1 MMSRRSMPAGSLKKR
16 DAMAKNLL
24 PALAII
30 AAALFAYWPALNG
43 TWLWDDNLLVYSNA
57 RLHTFAGLG
66 KIWFAAP
73 TTDYWPLTW
82 TLLWIEW
89 HLWGDAPLGY
99 HLASLALHLAGAFL
113 LWRVLGRLGLRR
125 GWIGALLFAVHPLAV
140 ESVAWISEIKNTL
153 SLPLFLLAFDAW
165 LDADEGRPLAYPRSL
180 AFYLLALLAK
190 TSTIMLPFVLALYC
204 WWKRGRVTRAELA
217 RLVPYAAIAL
227 VFGAITLHFQG
238 RGHPMPSVEPDG
250 IVARLTLAGTA
261 IFFYLGKFLLPLQ
274 LFTIYPAW
282 PFDPPTWLELLA
294 LPALGVLLELLYFAH
309 KSWTRHALFG
319 LGFFLI
325 TALPVLGLVNMQW
338 LQFSPVADHLIYLP
352 LLGLVGLT
360 AAALDLVLEN
370 IPARLSCF
378 ALGLTIFALA
388 GLASV
393 SHHNARHYRDPFAL
407 WNHTLAFNLLAWPA
421 WNGLGSALLDSG
433 RAAEAIPPL
442 QETLLLEPGFEQ
454 AHYNLANAFLALGK
468 TSDAIGEY
476 NIALQLNAD
485 DAQAHY
491 NLGNALMQS
500 NRLPEAIAEYE
511 QALKIIPD
519 SAEIHGNLGQA
530 FMRSGQ
536 PAAAIP
542 QFDLA
547 SKLDPTSPIAAYNL
561 GLAHL
566 QLGQTAAALQ
576 QFQYALR
583 IDPHFAPARQILD
596 RLHVPPKNP

>member
-1 MMSRRSMPAGSLKKR
+1 
-16 DAMAKNLL
+16 MAKNLL

-43 TWLWDDNLLVYSNA
+43 TWLWDDNLLVYSNV
-57 RLHTFAGLG
+57 RLHTFAGLE
-66 KIWFAAP
+66 KIWFTAP

-82 TLLWIEW
+82 TFLWIEW

-113 LWRVLGRLGLRR
+113 LWRILTRLGLRR

-165 LDADEGRPLAYPRSL
+165 LDADERRPLAYPRSL
-180 AFYLLALLAK
+180 AFFTLALLAK

-227 VFGAITLHFQG
+227 VFGVVTLHFQG
-238 RGHPMPSVEPDG
+238 RGHPMPPVEPDG

-261 IFFYLGKFLLPLQ
+261 IVFYLGKFLLPLQ
-274 LFTIYPAW
+274 LLTLYPAW
-282 PFDPPTWLELLA
+282 TFDPPTWLQLLA
-294 LPALGVLLELLYFAH
+294 LPALGVLLELLYFAR
-309 KSWTRHALFG
+309 KPWTRHVLFG
-319 LGFFLI
+319 LGFFLL
-325 TALPVLGLVNMQW
+325 TALPVLGLADMQW

-352 LLGLVGLT
+352 MLGLVALA
-360 AAALDLVLEN
+360 AAALDLALEKL
-370 IPARLSCF
+370 PARISCV
-378 ALGLTIFALA
+378 ALGLVIFALV
-388 GLASV
+388 GLTFASR
-393 SHHNARHYRDPFAL
+393 HNARHYRDSFAL
-407 WNHTLAFNLLAWPA
+407 WNHTLTLNLLAWPA

-433 RAAEAIPPL
+433 RPAEALSPL
-442 QETLLLEPGFEQ
+442 EQAVLLQPGFEQ

-468 TSDAIGEY
+468 TSDAINEY
-476 NIALQLNAD
+476 NLALQLNAD

-491 NLGNALMQS
+491 NLGNALLQS
-500 NRLPEAIAEYE
+500 NRLPDAIAQYE

-530 FMRSGQ
+530 FMRNGQ
-536 PAAAIP
+536 QLAAIGEFAEAT
-542 QFDLA
+542 QY
-547 SKLDPTSPIAAYNL
+547 DPNSAIAAYNL
-561 GLAHL
+561 GLAL
-566 QLGQTAAALQ
+566 SQRGQTAAAIS
-576 QFQYALR
+576 QFQRALQL
-583 IDPHFAPARQILD
+583 DPHFAPAHQQIT
-596 RLHVPPKNP
+596 RLQPPAKN

>member
-1 MMSRRSMPAGSLKKR
+1 MAAGSLEKR
-16 DAMAKNLL
+16 DAMAKNFL

-30 AAALFAYWPALNG
+30 AAALFAYGPALNG
-43 TWLWDDNLLVYSNA
+43 TWLWDDNLLVYSNV

-99 HLASLALHLAGAFL
+99 HLASLALHLTSAFL
-113 LWRVLGRLGLRR
+113 LWRVLARLGLRR

-180 AFYLLALLAK
+180 AFFVLALLAK

-204 WWKRGRVTRAELA
+204 WWKRGRVTRTEFT
-217 RLVPYAAIAL
+217 RLVHYAAIAL
-227 VFGAITLHFQG
+227 VFGVATLHFQG
-238 RGHPMPSVEPDG
+238 RGHPMPPVEPG
-250 IVARLTLAGTA
+250 GFIERLTLAGTA
-261 IFFYLGKFLLPLQ
+261 IFFYLGQFLLPLH
-274 LFTIYPAW
+274 LLTIYPAW
-282 PFDPPTWLELLA
+282 PLDPPAWLQLLA
-294 LPALGVLLELLYFAH
+294 LPALGLLLELLYFAR
-309 KSWTRHALFG
+309 KSSSRHVLFG
-319 LGFFLI
+319 LGFFLL
-325 TALPVLGLVNMQW
+325 TALPVLGLADMQW
-338 LQFSPVADHLIYLP
+338 LQFSPVADHLVYLP
-352 LLGLVGLT
+352 MLGLVGLA
-360 AAALDLVLEN
+360 AAALDLILEK
-370 IPARLSCF
+370 IPARLQCPMLGLI
-378 ALGLTIFALA
+378 ALGLA
-388 GLASV
+388 GLAV
-393 SHHNARHYRDPFAL
+393 ASHHNARHYRDPIAL
-407 WNHTLAFNLLAWPA
+407 WSHTLAFNLLAWPA

-442 QETLLLEPGFEQ
+442 QQAILLEPEFEQ

-476 NIALQLNAD
+476 NIALLLNPD

-491 NLGNALMQS
+491 NAGNALMQAS
-500 NRLPEAIAEYE
+500 RLPEAIAQYE
-511 QALKIIPD
+511 QALKLIPD

-530 FMRSGQ
+530 FMRSGI
-536 PAAAIP
+536 PASAIA
-542 QFDLA
+542 QFARA
-547 SKLDPTSPIAAYNL
+547 SELDPTSPIAAYNL

-566 QLGQTAAALQ
+566 QLGQTALAIS

-583 IDPHFAPARQILD
+583 IDPHFVPAQQILD
-596 RLHVPPKNP
+596 RFQPNATAPAHP

>member
-1 MMSRRSMPAGSLKKR
+1 
-16 DAMAKNLL
+16 MAKNLL

-30 AAALFAYWPALNG
+30 AVALFAYWPALNG
-43 TWLWDDNLLVYSNA
+43 TWLWDDNLLVYSNV

-82 TLLWIEW
+82 TFLWIEW

-99 HLASLALHLAGAFL
+99 HLASLALHVASAFL
-113 LWRVLGRLGLRR
+113 LWRVLARLGLRR

-165 LDADEGRPLAYPRSL
+165 LDADKGRPLAYPRSL
-180 AFYLLALLAK
+180 VFFVLALLAK

-217 RLVPYAAIAL
+217 RLAPYAAIAF

-238 RGHPMPSVEPDG
+238 RGHPMPPVEPDG
-250 IVARLTLAGTA
+250 IVARFTLAGTA
-261 IFFYLGKFLLPLQ
+261 IFFYLGKFLLPLH
-274 LFTIYPAW
+274 LLTIYPAW
-282 PFDPPTWLELLA
+282 PLDPPTWPELLA
-294 LPALGVLLELLYFAH
+294 LPALGVLLALLYFAR
-309 KSWTRHALFG
+309 KSWTRHVLFG
-319 LGFFLI
+319 LGFFLL
-325 TALPVLGLVNMQW
+325 TALPVLGFTDMQW

-352 LLGLVGLT
+352 MLGLVGL
-360 AAALDLVLEN
+360 AAAAINLALEKL
-370 IPARLSCF
+370 PARLSCF
-378 ALGLTIFALA
+378 GLGPTLFAMAALA
-388 GLASV
+388 TL

-407 WNHTLAFNLLAWPA
+407 WSHTLTFDLLAWPA

-433 RAAEAIPPL
+433 RAAEAVPPL
-442 QETLLLEPGFEQ
+442 QQTLLLEPGFEQ

-491 NLGNALMQS
+491 NVGNALMQIG
-500 NRLPEAIAEYE
+500 RLPD
-511 QALKIIPD
+511 ALTQYQKALQHIPD
-519 SAEIHGNLGQA
+519 SAEIRGNYGQA
-530 FMRSGQ
+530 LMRSGRTADALAQ
-536 PAAAIP
+536 FQQAA
-542 QFDLA
+542 Q
-547 SKLDPTSPIAAYNL
+547 LDPASPAAAYNL
-561 GLAHL
+561 GVALAQAGRIADAIAQFQRAL
-566 QLGQTAAALQ
+566 QL
-576 QFQYALR
+576 
-583 IDPHFAPARQILD
+583 DPYFAPAQQILS
-596 RLHVPPKNP
+596 RLQSSGKKENP